1 MKWKRNDEVIKIPIV
16 EYLEQLFEKKMEKGM
31 MLKVSIGT
39 DSQKASRGSYK
50 FATVILIRTIENLGG
65 GVTVGRGGMIISST
79 YYNEFKAKNKEL
91 VNERM
96 VFEVSKSVEV
106 AYEIAPLLDLYDVP
120 LEIHADINPDPIH
133 ESNKALQQAIGYI
146 LGMGYS
152 FKVKPDAYA
161 ASNVADKKC

>member
-1 MKWKRNDEVIKIPIV
+1 MKWKRNDEVIKVPII
-16 EYLEQLFEKKMEKGM
+16 EYLEQLFEEELEKNM
-31 MLKVSIGT
+31 ILKVSIGT

-50 FATVILIRTIENLGG
+50 FATVILIRTIEDLGD
-65 GVTVGRGGMIISST
+65 GVTVGRGGKIISST

-106 AYEIAPLLDLYDVP
+106 AYEIAPLLDLYDIP
-120 LEIHADINPDPIH
+120 LEIHADINPDPVH

-146 LGMGYS
+146 LGMGYG
-152 FKVKPDAYA
+152 FKVKPDAYT

>member
-16 EYLEQLFEKKMEKGM
+16 EYLEQLFEKEMEKGM

-50 FATVILIRTIENLGG
+50 FATVILIRTIENLGD

-106 AYEIAPLLDLYDVP
+106 AYEIAPLLDLYEVP

-146 LGMGYS
+146 LGMGYN
-152 FKVKPDAYA
+152 FKVKPDAF
-161 ASNVADKKC
+161 ASSNCADKLC